1 MAQSLS
7 ASLEDYLEAI
17 FHIVAQKRAAKPKD
31 ISKRM
36 KVHNSSVTG
45 ALKLLAQK
53 GLINYAPYDFVTL
66 TQEGEALANDVVRRH
81 ESLRDFF
88 QKVLAV
94 DPTEAEEAACKM
106 EHAVSKPILERF
118 IDFTE
123 YFEVCPLGGA
133 KWSPKMGFHCG
144 QGGMRENCERC
155 ISERLE
161 TIKAKGSK
169 GPGGKKV
176 MTVALTELKPGQ
188 KGTIRGIKARGTRN
202 RRIVEMGVTRGSLI
216 EVERVAPLGDPI
228 EVKVKGY
235 HLSLRNEDAEKIE
248 VEPL

>member
-1 MAQSLS
+1 MAESLS

-31 ISKRM
+31 ISRRM
-36 KVHNSSVTG
+36 KVNNSSVTG
-45 ALKLLAQK
+45 ALKLLAGK
-53 GLINYAPYDFVTL
+53 GLINYAPYDVVTL
-66 TQEGEALANDVVRRH
+66 TRDGEEIANDVVRRH

-94 DPTEAEEAACKM
+94 EPGEAEEAACRM
-106 EHAVSKPILERF
+106 EHAVSKTILERF
-118 IDFTE
+118 IAFTE
-123 YFEVCPLGGA
+123 YFEVCPMGGA
-133 KWSPKMGFHCG
+133 KWSPTTGFHCKH
-144 QGGMRENCERC
+144 GGFREHCERC
-155 ISERLE
+155 ISARLE
-161 TIKAKGSK
+161 KVKDESRTQA
-169 GPGGKKV
+169 GGKGG
-176 MTVALTELKPGQ
+176 MTVALKDLKPGQ
-188 KGTIRGIKARGTRN
+188 KGTIRGIKARGPRN